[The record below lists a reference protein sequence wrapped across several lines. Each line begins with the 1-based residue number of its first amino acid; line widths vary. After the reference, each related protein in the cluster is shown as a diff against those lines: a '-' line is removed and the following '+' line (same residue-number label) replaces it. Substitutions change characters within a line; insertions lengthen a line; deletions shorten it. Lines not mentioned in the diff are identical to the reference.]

1 MSRHSVPDEELEQPL
16 GVGGVGDTPVIT
28 VLIIELQQGIL
39 GTEITVTKGG
49 KEKNP
54 TDSSKRPLMELTTAL
69 K

>member
-16 GVGGVGDTPVIT
+16 GVGWGDTPVIT

-49 KEKNP
+49 KEKKNY
-54 TDSSKRPLMELTTAL
+54 
-69 K
+69 